1 MASQGS
7 SETPYWSVQVDD
19 PVQVAALNAR
29 QAALYKKHAT
39 LAEDKLSD
47 LWTQLVAFMDEVFN
61 EADPNSHSSTPLTYV
76 KYMELHTLQVNLF
89 QNAPGKNPITM
100 RKFYGNLETYFSY
113 KADEILRNG
122 RDNTQIRV
130 DLISRV
136 LSYYQRNLHYLDD
149 MKPTIV
155 IRGDDPDATEKL
167 RALENQPEEPK
178 KTVAEMW
185 RDSLQEAQ
193 EKIRMREPK
202 LEAEHD
208 V

>member
-1 MASQGS
+1 
-7 SETPYWSVQVDD
+7 
-19 PVQVAALNAR
+19 
-29 QAALYKKHAT
+29 
-39 LAEDKLSD
+39 
-47 LWTQLVAFMDEVFN
+47 
-61 EADPNSHSSTPLTYV
+61 
-76 KYMELHTLQVNLF
+76 
-89 QNAPGKNPITM
+89 M
-100 RKFYGNLETYFSY
+100 RKFYGNLEAYFSY

-149 MKPTIV
+149 MKPTVV

-193 EKIRMREPK
+193 EKISARMREPK

>member
-1 MASQGS
+1 
-7 SETPYWSVQVDD
+7 
-19 PVQVAALNAR
+19 
-29 QAALYKKHAT
+29 
-39 LAEDKLSD
+39 
-47 LWTQLVAFMDEVFN
+47 MDEVFN

-100 RKFYGNLETYFSY
+100 RKFYGNLEAYFSY

-149 MKPTIV
+149 MKPTVV

-193 EKIRMREPK
+193 EKISARMREPK